1 MTLLESQLDNCQ
13 DGIREN
19 NQLIKKYEEL
29 YDSLKQFK
37 HLVTNSQNSF
47 LDTAN
52 EKKKYL
58 SELDIDI
65 LNCRTADKY
74 NRGMTKALN
83 KVGMQCVNM
92 TYAALLLS
100 IDIKLAQY
108 ITKIEK
114 CEIDNK
120 LLGKT
125 MEELNKKITEKNSN
139 SEE

>member
-13 DGIREN
+13 NGIREN
-19 NQLIKKYEEL
+19 NQLIKQYEEL

-37 HLVTNSQNSF
+37 HLVENSQNSF
-47 LDTAN
+47 VNTAT

-58 SELDIDI
+58 SDLDIDI
-65 LNCRTADKY
+65 SNCRTADKY
-74 NRGMTKALN
+74 NGGMTKALN

-92 TYAALLLS
+92 TYVALLVS

-108 ITKIEK
+108 IIKIEK
-114 CEIDNK
+114 CEVDNK
-120 LLGKT
+120 FLGKT
-125 MEELNKKITEKNSN
+125 MEELNKKIDEENTD